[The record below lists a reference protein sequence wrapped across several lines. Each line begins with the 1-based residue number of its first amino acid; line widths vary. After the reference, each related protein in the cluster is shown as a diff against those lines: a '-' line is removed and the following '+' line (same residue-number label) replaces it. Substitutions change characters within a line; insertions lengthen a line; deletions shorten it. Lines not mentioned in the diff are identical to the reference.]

1 MARVDRPWRL
11 LAPRVAVIPGSR
23 PDAARRYTE
32 DAARAIDAEVAQ
44 WRNHPSHRRVAA
56 AAARL
61 ASRPDAALHRGC
73 RPGRRRGG
81 GVMAHQP
88 SHRRVAVAAARLASR
103 PDAARRYTEDAARA
117 VDAEVA

>member
-32 DAARAIDAEVAQ
+32 DAARA
-44 WRNHPSHRRVAA
+44 
-56 AAARL
+56 
-61 ASRPDAALHRGC
+61 
-73 RPGRRRGG
+73 
-81 GVMAHQP
+81 
-88 SHRRVAVAAARLASR
+88 
-103 PDAARRYTEDAARA
+103 